1 MALPIISNKD
11 LTMQNTVHDTF
22 IAKTFMR
29 WLALIIFRLSGWKV
43 SGERPRIPKYVII
56 AAPHTSNWDFLYT
69 ICLALIFGIKPRIM
83 MKSTWFYG
91 PMGTFL
97 RWLGAIPVDRSGSHN
112 VVAQSI
118 RTFNRQN
125 RMVLVVPP
133 SGTRKKVMY
142 WKSGFYHIARG
153 AGVPVVLGY
162 LDYRRKIGGIGPTVD
177 ITGHMERDMKNIQ
190 DFYGPIEGKYPV
202 TRVFDAPLNASI
214 SMLQKPEG

>member
-29 WLALIIFRLSGWKV
+29 WLALIIFRISGWKV

-69 ICLALIFGIKPRIM
+69 ICLALIFGVKPRIM
-83 MKSTWFYG
+83 MKSTWFRW
-91 PMGTFL
+91 PMGLFL
-97 RWLGAIPVDRSGSHN
+97 RWLGVFPIDRTGSHN

-118 RTFNRQN
+118 RAFNKYN

-142 WKSGFYHIARG
+142 WKAGFYHIARG

-162 LDYRRKIGGIGPTVD
+162 LNYRERVGGIGPTVH
-177 ITGHMERDMKNIQ
+177 ITGNMDVDMETIQ
-190 DFYGPIEGKYPV
+190 DFYSHIEGKYPV
-202 TRVFDAPLNASI
+202 IRAFDIPSNASI
-214 SMLQKPEG
+214 AMPQKPEG